1 LPIRQ
6 AGAAKVA
13 RQSVRYLPVLPA
25 EVTLYL
31 TLAFCALGIGLA
43 VVRYDLYTREPWPL
57 ILAAVALGAAG
68 MFASYHAEVGV
79 IRAAQRSGLTIGYNE
94 LAVLAGVVEEIAKV
108 IGVLCIAALARRHF
122 NDPLDGLVYGSFVGL
137 GAALE
142 ESVALLS
149 KSGALATLPAT
160 EPVRLVGHLIMGGI
174 GGFGLGVFTANARA
188 ARLAFPGTVALAVVL
203 HIAWDLAAFDQL
215 RSGPRLTFSQTL
227 IPVLL
232 MLLGMLAYRR
242 LATLGAQMTR
252 DLLQVCDLR
261 TRQCPP

>member
-1 LPIRQ
+1 
-6 AGAAKVA
+6 
-13 RQSVRYLPVLPA
+13 VLPA

-57 ILAAVALGAAG
+57 LLLAVAVGAAG
-68 MFASYHAEVGV
+68 MFASYHAEVAV
-79 IRAAQRSGLTIGYNE
+79 IRAATRNGLTVGYNE

-108 IGVLCIAALARRHF
+108 LGVLSIAAIARRHF

-174 GGFGLGVFTANARA
+174 GGFGLGVFAARA
-188 ARLAFPGTVALAVVL
+188 RVRRFAFPGTLLLAIVL

-215 RSGPRLTFSQTL
+215 QSGPDLTFSQSL

-242 LATLGAQMTR
+242 LATLGAQLTR
-252 DLLQVCDLR
+252 EFLQICDTAR
-261 TRQCPP
+261 R